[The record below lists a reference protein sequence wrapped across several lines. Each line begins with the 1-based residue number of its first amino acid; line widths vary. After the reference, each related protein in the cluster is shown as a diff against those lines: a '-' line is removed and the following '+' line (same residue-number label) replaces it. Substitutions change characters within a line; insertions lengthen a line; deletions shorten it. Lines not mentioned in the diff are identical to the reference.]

1 MYRDNNQYISTLDF
15 VDLEELDNNYEKKKN
30 SEKIQLPEIFFVNQ
44 NYTEKFHNFYV
55 YKRTDK
61 KNKTLE
67 KDISKGTKFFVLTKI
82 ISNYI
87 KNNIINM
94 EISEKFGIIII
105 EDCLLNIFT
114 LDIYSLKIIHFFN
127 FNKITKTSNN
137 KILSIKISQNCGDFV
152 ICTPTK
158 IALFSINSIFL
169 ALEDLTDE
177 IKNNSTGKITCCEI
191 KNIKITESDLFIF
204 TGHSNGQITIWR
216 IITNKNEDE
225 NFTDSK
231 EKNEIK
237 NDDDN
242 LKSKSNKTTKTFEKN
257 VEFIDAY
264 KYSLDVNY
272 FRTIQKDK
280 KKINLKIFLDKMEI
294 LKTKENSI
302 KFIKISEDLTTLF
315 AINSENYIFSFSYED
330 YIESIKKKTKS
341 SQNCPIC
348 ASNIGNSRIFCQICN
363 KKLCP
368 KCERIYRIIP
378 ESTLKTKKVIC
389 NDCNQIIAST
399 NKMLYD
405 F

>member
-1 MYRDNNQYISTLDF
+1 M
-15 VDLEELDNNYEKKKN
+15 
-30 SEKIQLPEIFFVNQ
+30 
-44 NYTEKFHNFYV
+44 
-55 YKRTDK
+55 
-61 KNKTLE
+61 
-67 KDISKGTKFFVLTKI
+67 
-82 ISNYI
+82 
-87 KNNIINM
+87 
-94 EISEKFGIIII
+94 
-105 EDCLLNIFT
+105 
-114 LDIYSLKIIHFFN
+114 
-127 FNKITKTSNN
+127 
-137 KILSIKISQNCGDFV
+137 SIKISQNCGDFV
-152 ICTPTK
+152 ICTHTK

-257 VEFIDAY
+257 VEFVDAY

-330 YIESIKKKTKS
+330 YIESIKKKNKIFTKL
-341 SQNCPIC
+341 PI
-348 ASNIGNSRIFCQICN
+348 
-363 KKLCP
+363 LC
-368 KCERIYRIIP
+368 
-378 ESTLKTKKVIC
+378 LKHRKF
-389 NDCNQIIAST
+389 T
-399 NKMLYD
+399 NFLPNL
-405 F
+405 